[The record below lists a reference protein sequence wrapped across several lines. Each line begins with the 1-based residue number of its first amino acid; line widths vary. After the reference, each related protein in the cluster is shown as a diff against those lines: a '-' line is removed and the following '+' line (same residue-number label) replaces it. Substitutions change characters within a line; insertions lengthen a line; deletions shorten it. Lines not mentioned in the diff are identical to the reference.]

1 MQNYLPISM
10 LLLFLTL
17 VMCCLVYPYALYLEG
32 LLFYTYQASGNRF
45 PGHEG
50 KPLVI
55 NISLSKTHSEI

>member
-1 MQNYLPISM
+1 MQNYLPTSM

-45 PGHEG
+45 PGHNE

-55 NISLSKTHSEI
+55 HAFPSKPNSEI